1 MAEFTAHIANL
12 GKYNAG
18 VLADTTLSFP
28 ATTEQVQAALG
39 EIGIDRLFSSE
50 IVILDYNIGIK
61 GVARALGEYTHIDE
75 LNYLASR
82 LEGLDP
88 EDMGKFIA
96 AVEHGEYAGSA
107 EQLINLTY
115 NLDRYELYPVQ
126 NAEEYGL
133 WLVDELAAWNC
144 RNRHGIILTLKPTA
158 RPPPSMRAAP
168 SLPAGICWPGPTRF
182 RRSMT
187 ASTSRSSTRCSST
200 PSSRRSLC
208 PAPTGAE
215 TAPSGSAHEGAFFVP
230 GSGWKW

>member
-1 MAEFTAHIANL
+1 MQEALRKI
-12 GKYNAG
+12 G
-18 VLADTTLSFP
+18 VDGLRY
-28 ATTEQVQAALG
+28 E
-39 EIGIDRLFSSE
+39 EI
-50 IVILDYNIGIK
+50 IVLEYSIGVK

-133 WLVDELAAWNC
+133 WLVDELSAIELPEKARDFFDFEAYGEAAAINEGGVFTSHGYVLAGPDPFQKVYDGQHVPEQYQVFQYPIQQKITVP
-144 RNRHGIILTLKPTA
+144 RSNRSRDSPKRK
-158 RPPPSMRAAP
+158 RP
-168 SLPAGICWPGPTRF
+168 
-182 RRSMT
+182 
-187 ASTSRSSTRCSST
+187 
-200 PSSRRSLC
+200 
-208 PAPTGAE
+208 
-215 TAPSGSAHEGAFFVP
+215 
-230 GSGWKW
+230 

>member
-18 VLADTTLSFP
+18 VLADTALSFP
-28 ATTEQVQAALG
+28 TTTGRVQEAL
-39 EIGIDRLFSSE
+39 R
-50 IVILDYNIGIK
+50 NIGVDGLRYEEIIILEYSIGVK

-88 EDMGKFIA
+88 EDMEKFIA

-133 WLVDELAAWNC
+133 WLVDELAAMELPEQA
-144 RNRHGIILTLKPTA
+144 RDYFDFEAYGEATA
-158 RPPPSMRAAP
+158 INE
-168 SLPAGICWPGPTRF
+168 GGTF
-182 RRSMT
+182 
-187 ASTSRSSTRCSST
+187 TSRGYMLAGPDPFQKVYDGQHVPEQYKVFQYPVQQKIAVPRSHR
-200 PSSRRSLC
+200 SRDSPKRKR
-208 PAPTGAE
+208 P
-215 TAPSGSAHEGAFFVP
+215 
-230 GSGWKW
+230 

>member
-18 VLADTTLSFP
+18 VLADTALSFP
-28 ATTEQVQAALG
+28 ATTWQVQEALRKIG
-39 EIGIDRLFSSE
+39 VDGLRYEEII
-50 IVILDYNIGIK
+50 ILEYSIGVK

-88 EDMGKFIA
+88 EDMEKFIA

-133 WLVDELAAWNC
+133 WLVDELAAMELPGQA
-144 RNRHGIILTLKPTA
+144 RDYFDFEAYGEATA
-158 RPPPSMRAAP
+158 INEGGS
-168 SLPAGICWPGPTRF
+168 F
-182 RRSMT
+182 
-187 ASTSRSSTRCSST
+187 TSRGYMLAGPDPFQKVYDGQHVPEQYHVFQYPIQQKITVPRSNR
-200 PSSRRSLC
+200 SRDSPKRKR
-208 PAPTGAE
+208 P
-215 TAPSGSAHEGAFFVP
+215 
-230 GSGWKW
+230 

>member
-1 MAEFTAHIANL
+1 MAGFTATIANL

-28 ATTEQVQAALG
+28 ATTGQVQEALRKIG
-39 EIGIDRLFSSE
+39 VDGLRYEEII
-50 IVILDYNIGIK
+50 ILEYSIGVK

-115 NLDRYELYPVQ
+115 NLEHYELYPVWTP
-126 NAEEYGL
+126 EEYGL
-133 WLVDELAAWNC
+133 WLVDELSAMELPEKA
-144 RNRHGIILTLKPTA
+144 RDFFDFEAYGEATA
-158 RPPPSMRAAP
+158 INE
-168 SLPAGICWPGPTRF
+168 GGTF
-182 RRSMT
+182 
-187 ASTSRSSTRCSST
+187 TSRGYMLAGPDPFQKVYDGQHVPEQYKVFQYPVQQKIAVPRSHR
-200 PSSRRSLC
+200 SRDSPKRKR
-208 PAPTGAE
+208 P
-215 TAPSGSAHEGAFFVP
+215 
-230 GSGWKW
+230 

>member
-1 MAEFTAHIANL
+1 MAEFNAHIANL

-18 VLADTTLSFP
+18 VLADTALSFP
-28 ATTEQVQAALG
+28 TTTGRVQEAL
-39 EIGIDRLFSSE
+39 R
-50 IVILDYNIGIK
+50 NIGVDGLRYEEIIILEYSIGVK

-88 EDMGKFIA
+88 EDMEKFIA

-133 WLVDELAAWNC
+133 WLVDELAAMELPEQA
-144 RNRHGIILTLKPTA
+144 RDYFDFEAYGEATA
-158 RPPPSMRAAP
+158 INE
-168 SLPAGICWPGPTRF
+168 GGTF
-182 RRSMT
+182 
-187 ASTSRSSTRCSST
+187 TSRGYMLAGPDPFQKVYDGQHVPEQYHVFQYPIQQKITVPRSNR
-200 PSSRRSLC
+200 SRDSPKRKR
-208 PAPTGAE
+208 P
-215 TAPSGSAHEGAFFVP
+215 
-230 GSGWKW
+230 

>member
-1 MAEFTAHIANL
+1 MVEFSANIANL

-18 VLADTTLSFP
+18 VLADTELSFP
-28 ATTEQVQAALG
+28 TTTGQVQEALRKIG
-39 EIGIDRLFSSE
+39 VDGLRYEEII
-50 IVILDYNIGIK
+50 ILEYSIGVK

-133 WLVDELAAWNC
+133 WLVDELAAMELPEQARDYFDFEAYGEATAINEGGTFTSRGYMLAGPDPFQKVYDGQHVPEQYQVFQYPIQQKITEPRSH
-144 RNRHGIILTLKPTA
+144 RNRDSPKRK
-158 RPPPSMRAAP
+158 RP
-168 SLPAGICWPGPTRF
+168 
-182 RRSMT
+182 
-187 ASTSRSSTRCSST
+187 
-200 PSSRRSLC
+200 
-208 PAPTGAE
+208 
-215 TAPSGSAHEGAFFVP
+215 
-230 GSGWKW
+230 

>member
-1 MAEFTAHIANL
+1 MAEFTATIANL
-12 GKYNAG
+12 SKYSTG

-28 ATTEQVQAALG
+28 ATTGQVQEALRKIG
-39 EIGIDRLFSSE
+39 VDGLRYEEI
-50 IVILDYNIGIK
+50 IVLEYSIGVK

-133 WLVDELAAWNC
+133 WLVDELSAIELPEKARDFFDFEAYGEAAAINEGGVFTSHGYVLAGPDPFQKVYDGQHVPEQYQVFQYPIQQKITVP
-144 RNRHGIILTLKPTA
+144 RSNRSRDSPKRK
-158 RPPPSMRAAP
+158 RP
-168 SLPAGICWPGPTRF
+168 
-182 RRSMT
+182 
-187 ASTSRSSTRCSST
+187 
-200 PSSRRSLC
+200 
-208 PAPTGAE
+208 
-215 TAPSGSAHEGAFFVP
+215 
-230 GSGWKW
+230 

>member
-18 VLADTTLSFP
+18 VLADTALSFP
-28 ATTEQVQAALG
+28 TTTGRVQEAL
-39 EIGIDRLFSSE
+39 R
-50 IVILDYNIGIK
+50 NIGVDGLRYEEIIILEYSIGVK
-61 GVARALGEYTHIDE
+61 GVAQALGEYTHIDE

-88 EDMGKFIA
+88 EDMEKFIA

-133 WLVDELAAWNC
+133 WLVDELAAMELPEQA
-144 RNRHGIILTLKPTA
+144 RDYFDFEAYGEATA
-158 RPPPSMRAAP
+158 INE
-168 SLPAGICWPGPTRF
+168 GGTF
-182 RRSMT
+182 
-187 ASTSRSSTRCSST
+187 TSRGYMLAGPDPFQKVYDGQHVPEQYHVFQYPIQQKITVPRSNR
-200 PSSRRSLC
+200 SRDSPKRKR
-208 PAPTGAE
+208 P
-215 TAPSGSAHEGAFFVP
+215 
-230 GSGWKW
+230 